1 MVPIG
6 EIKEHPRNPNRHPQS
21 QIDLL
26 VKLVTRTGWRHPIV
40 VSRRSNCVVAGH
52 GRLYAARTAGWTEAP
67 VDYQDFASEAEEL
80 PNEPTTAWCVSR
92 DPTAQYIHP
101 NQKPVELAARA
112 IRNSSGPG
120 DLVGDCFAG
129 SGSTLMACEELHRR
143 ARVVELCPLNA
154 AAIIERWHGST
165 GQMPQLAA

>member
-1 MVPIG
+1 MSTPPVHCAHAAMVPVG

-52 GRLYAARTAGWTEAP
+52 GRLYAARTAEAP
-67 VDYQDFASEAEEL
+67 VDYQDFASEAEESAHL
-80 PNEPTTAWCVSR
+80 VADNRLA
-92 DPTAQYIHP
+92 
-101 NQKPVELAARA
+101 EL
-112 IRNSSGPG
+112 
-120 DLVGDCFAG
+120 
-129 SGSTLMACEELHRR
+129 ST
-143 ARVVELCPLNA
+143 RVVELCPLNA